1 MRRKIHHGGTE
12 STESKFRLMVNSRF
26 IHYNFCALKKT
37 LPTTPLDS
45 ANLPKTTQQA
55 DAERSP
61 ISDPRSQISDV
72 RSEIADPRSQDEPY
86 YLILVVDDS
95 ADNLTM
101 ISLGLQQYGFRVAT
115 ATNGA
120 EAVKVAALVNPDLI
134 IMDLAMPE
142 VDGLESTRQIRQ
154 NADLKDIP
162 VIALTAFS
170 TEGFRRAAHESGFD
184 GYLTK
189 PVEFDRLHDLI
200 GRLIGLAKSA
210 HADNHRADD

>member
-1 MRRKIHHGGTE
+1 M
-12 STESKFRLMVNSRF
+12 
-26 IHYNFCALKKT
+26 KKA
-37 LPTTPLDS
+37 LPTTPLDAS
-45 ANLPKTTQQA
+45 KIPVQSQEEKL
-55 DAERSP
+55 DASNET
-61 ISDPRSQISDV
+61 D
-72 RSEIADPRSQDEPY
+72 

-95 ADNLTM
+95 IDNLTM
-101 ISLGLQQYGFRVAT
+101 ISLALQQSGYRVAT

-120 EAVKVAALVNPDLI
+120 EALQVASLTNPDLI

-154 NADLKDIP
+154 DANLKDIP

-170 TEGFRRAAHESGFD
+170 TDGFRRAAHETGFD

-189 PVEFDRLHDLI
+189 PVDFDRLHDLI

-210 HADNHRADD
+210 QSTSSDT

>member
-1 MRRKIHHGGTE
+1 M
-12 STESKFRLMVNSRF
+12 
-26 IHYNFCALKKT
+26 KKV
-37 LPTTPLDS
+37 LPTTPLDAS
-45 ANLPKTTQQA
+45 KIPVHPEHEENL
-55 DAERSP
+55 DASNET
-61 ISDPRSQISDV
+61 D
-72 RSEIADPRSQDEPY
+72 

-95 ADNLTM
+95 IDNLTM
-101 ISLGLQQYGFRVAT
+101 ISLDLQQSGYRVAT

-120 EAVKVAALVNPDLI
+120 EAVKVASLTNPDLI

-154 NADLKDIP
+154 DADLKHIP

-170 TEGFRRAAHESGFD
+170 TDGFRRAAHETGFD

-189 PVEFDRLHDLI
+189 PIDFSRLHDLI

-210 HADNHRADD
+210 QARSSNTDDPN